1 MKIIDHGEWVA
12 CPKPENYPV
21 KQLPQNILFS
31 KRVSDGVDWYIF
43 QRKELRDAKGL
54 FVITVPTEDG
64 GLAVATTTHDVTVLF
79 PTGHMRLFEV
89 LDAPED
95 HEKLRMQRLDLKKKK
110 FVPPPPQ
117 PVTMIEVLMEEL
129 GLDPKQM
136 QAKLDTM
143 RKNRSQ
149 HG

>member
-1 MKIIDHGEWVA
+1 MKIIDHGEWIA

-21 KQLPQNILFS
+21 KLPPNILFS

-43 QRKELRDAKGL
+43 QRRELHDAKGL

-64 GLAVATTTHDVTVLF
+64 GLSVATTTHDVTALF
-79 PTGHMRLFEV
+79 PTGKMRLFEV

-110 FVPPPPQ
+110 FVPAPPPA
-117 PVTMIEVLMEEL
+117 PSMIEVLMEEL

-136 QAKLDTM
+136 QAKLDAA